1 MIKNRFIFKIT
12 FSFEGYFFLNA
23 REDYFDTL
31 SEQTG
36 DCHVMYSH
44 SSQIVWFSV
53 FNLVNVDK
61 PVANPCQRLSRHVF
75 SFLTDCVV

>member
-1 MIKNRFIFKIT
+1 MLINQLRI
-12 FSFEGYFFLNA
+12 LA
-23 REDYFDTL
+23 R
-31 SEQTG
+31 

-61 PVANPCQRLSRHVF
+61 PVANLCQRLSCHVF
-75 SFLTDCVV
+75 SFLTGLIGIGTSCKMSEKCDA